1 MAPLVGYKYPP
12 PSGGGS
18 PPGGWDGP
26 MDRRG
31 LREVN
36 ATGSTPRN
44 EGTFGTGR
52 PSHPVPR
59 PAPLVGE
66 GLSFTFSPPG
76 RSRKAPAPR
85 KFVFQD
91 VNIQTHPDELVAI
104 VGPTGTGKS
113 TLLRCLGRF
122 LAPATG
128 RVLLQGKEITRPSSR
143 IALIHQ
149 SIATFPWMT
158 ALENVKL
165 ALKCKDISE
174 GESETIARRMLRL
187 VGLQEMAQHYPK
199 EMSGGMRQKIAIARA
214 LAAEP
219 AVLLMDEPFV
229 HLDELTAAALRREI
243 YSLVFNPAT
252 TLQSVVLVSHNL
264 HEVVELADRVLV
276 MVGSPARIVEEV
288 RITMPH
294 PRSYRDPPFYE
305 YLDHL
310 TGRLEQP
317 SPEVLKA

>member
-1 MAPLVGYKYPP
+1 MMRSPPLYEDARIPRDGP
-12 PSGGGS
+12 GRARGHGDGS
-18 PPGGWDGP
+18 P
-26 MDRRG
+26 
-31 LREVN
+31 
-36 ATGSTPRN
+36 S
-44 EGTFGTGR
+44 
-52 PSHPVPR
+52 PVR
-59 PAPLVGE
+59 PAPLMAE
-66 GLSFTFSPPG
+66 RLSFTFFPL
-76 RSRKAPAPR
+76 SRKDRRPR
-85 KFVFQD
+85 RFVFEE
-91 VNIQTHPDELVAI
+91 VSLQTRPDELVAI

-122 LAPATG
+122 LAPTTG

-158 ALENVKL
+158 ALENVEL
-165 ALKCKDISE
+165 ALKSRDLTEEEAE
-174 GESETIARRMLRL
+174 GIAQRMLRL
-187 VGLQEMAQHYPK
+187 VGLQDVAHHYPK

-276 MVGSPARIVEEV
+276 MVGSPAHIVEEV
-288 RITMPH
+288 RIAMPH

-310 TGRLEQP
+310 TSRLEQP
-317 SPEVLKA
+317 AVDALKA